1 MKSYRVTIKAEVIKA
16 VEVEA
21 SSQEEAEAVA
31 HELFNTTPSPD
42 GAEKYNQETISIY
55 PVYQE
60 QVNRALQ

>member
-16 VEVEA
+16 V
-21 SSQEEAEAVA
+21 AVA

-55 PVYQE
+55 PV
-60 QVNRALQ
+60 